1 MASKGTIKRSEV
13 NTTVSMALLES
24 YRKSLYSVTNFFE
37 SAAKNMVDL
46 DIETQIKV
54 SKAILESG
62 EKIGKNIESLD
73 KLEDKV
79 KREERESTTRRSGS
93 ETALYEE

>member
-1 MASKGTIKRSEV
+1 MADKETSKRSKV
-13 NTTVSMALLES
+13 NTSVSMALLES

-37 SAAKNMVDL
+37 TAATNMAEL

-79 KREERESTTRRSGS
+79 KREERESISRRGQS
-93 ETALYEE
+93 ETSLFEE